1 MGYEAP
7 VNRWTAKCN
16 SAVVIGNLKGETTPV
31 EVARQ
36 RDLTVAELE
45 RWVKE
50 AERNFEVIAE
60 GKRLA

>member
-1 MGYEAP
+1 MGDEAP
-7 VNRWTAKCN
+7 VKRWTAKWK
-16 SAVVIGNLKGETTPV
+16 SAVVIGIFKGKTTPA

-50 AERNFEVIAE
+50 AQRNFEVIS
-60 GKRLA
+60 RS